1 MKISN
6 WSLIIVFLILSFLVL
21 NNRSNDQILSENKK
35 ITNAVKDLSSQI
47 VNTVNTVN
55 SYDKAIP
62 SSVNINKNEASS
74 DVYLPQQST
83 GFYNLSENPF
93 NNQTNANTLT
103 ENNFI
108 SEDPVAMIRDN
119 PYIQEMKKN
128 YPQILKFD
136 NLSGNTIGNSEHRFA
151 ETDSGYSNPAF
162 SDLNVSQY
170 PSYYTSDIKDELIN
184 TGKFFDKNNQYHDN
198 TSYKSSGSI
207 SDSCYTTKDHQKVC
221 LENTRL
227 QSIPSSL
234 ITDTNKCGAFNL
246 KGNNTSEGKV
256 MNGKNFFNGVFGSS
270 PFNEVPDIVKPPPKV
285 SCSI

>member
-21 NNRSNDQILSENKK
+21 NNRSSDQVLNENKK
-35 ITNAVKDLSSQI
+35 ITNTVKNLSSQI
-47 VNTVNTVN
+47 MNTVNT
-55 SYDKAIP
+55 YDKAIP
-62 SSVNINKNEASS
+62 SSVNTNKNEASS

-103 ENNFI
+103 ENSFI
-108 SEDPVAMIRDN
+108 TDEPLTVIRDN
-119 PYIQEMKKN
+119 PYVKEMKTN
-128 YPQILKFD
+128 LPQLLNFD
-136 NLSGNTIGNSEHRFA
+136 NLSGNTIGNSEQRFA
-151 ETDSGYSNPAF
+151 ETDNGYSSPAF

-184 TGKFFDKNNQYHDN
+184 IGKFFDKNNQYRDN
-198 TSYKSSGSI
+198 TSYQSSGSI

-234 ITDTNKCGAFNL
+234 ISNINQCGAFNL
-246 KGNNTSEGKV
+246 KGKMESSDGKV
-256 MNGKNFFNGVFGSS
+256 MNGKSFFDGVFGSS
-270 PFNEVPDIVKPPPKV
+270 PFNEVPDVVKPPPKV
-285 SCSI
+285 SCAIH